1 MVLNDKHKVA
11 TLFIFHVFRDSKSLA
26 RFAALARRKFISI
39 SDHLSFLEMQELS
52 SVSVKTVL
60 LIAVLMVT
68 GFSRNSRNAEAA
80 GGGKCSLPSE
90 TGPCRG
96 LFMKWF
102 YNSGSKSCEQFTY
115 GGCDGNDNRF
125 DSEAECKS
133 ACGSSSDDL

>member
-1 MVLNDKHKVA
+1 MDLRSLSKTRFRFSDQVFFS
-11 TLFIFHVFRDSKSLA
+11 THVMTCRD
-26 RFAALARRKFISI
+26 I
-39 SDHLSFLEMQELS
+39 
-52 SVSVKTVL
+52 
-60 LIAVLMVT
+60 IAGFVFYV

-133 ACGSSSDDL
+133 ACGQ